1 MIRFTGTVYRL
12 NFIGQDTTA
21 PVPSPEGR
29 FHHSGQPA
37 IYTSLT
43 VEGCGVAIK
52 RYLRP
57 DDAPRHIVPLAV
69 DLDRVADI
77 RGQVGASVIWQD
89 SRAAGCPA
97 PTWSYSDQA
106 RADGAQGLMYSS
118 RSRPDLTHLTLFT
131 TDPGAVRLA
140 GPPIPFP

>member
-12 NFIGQDTTA
+12 IFVGQDATA

-29 FHHSGQPA
+29 FHHSGQLA

-43 VEGCGVAIK
+43 AEGCGVAIK
-52 RYLRP
+52 RYLHP

-89 SRAAGCPA
+89 NRAAGCPA
-97 PTWSYSDQA
+97 PTWGYSDQA

-131 TDPGAVRLA
+131 TDPGALRMTGL
-140 GPPIPFP
+140 PIPFP